1 MDGDSR
7 PYWIITAVLV
17 LLAALFALIET
28 ALSSVSKTRIKVLSD
43 RGDSRAE
50 NALFAIENFD
60 QAITTLLIGTNIVHI
75 AAAALVTRIVTRTWG
90 LSAVSLSTLITTI
103 VVFFVGE
110 MLPKSIAKKN
120 SEKYILQTAGFLR
133 VLMKLLTPFSF
144 LLSKI
149 GEVAGKYTKAEPEVS
164 VTEDE
169 LYDIIDNM
177 EEEGT
182 IDESQSD
189 LIASALSFSDVTVEA
204 ILTPRVDLVALDV
217 DDDPEEILDVIKN
230 TNHSRIPVYENTVD
244 NIIGVLQTRKFMKQY
259 LQEKSIPELRPLLDE
274 VYFTTA
280 AANIDELLAEM
291 SKNKLNMAVIVDN
304 YGGTMGIATVEDILE
319 EIVGEIWDEDD
330 VIEEPIV
337 KLADR
342 VYEADA
348 GETVEALFEF
358 MEYEDPEEDEDFV
371 NMPISEWVLSNFQA
385 VPEEQDM
392 FVYHHLHVTVSEMD
406 HNRIVKVRVEVMEED
421 ETEKAEEG
429 VIEDDAAVKA
439 ADAADAAAQAE
450 KDVSDDNEAAEYAAP
465 GDEAGSSSEGGE
477 A

>member
-7 PYWIITAVLV
+7 PYWIITGILV
-17 LLAALFALIET
+17 LLAAVFALIET
-28 ALSSVSKTRIKVLSD
+28 ALSSVSKNRIKVLSE
-43 RGDSRAE
+43 RGDTRAE

-60 QAITTLLIGTNIVHI
+60 QAITTLLICTNIVHI
-75 AAAALVTRIVTRTWG
+75 AAAALVTHVVTRTWG
-90 LSAVSLSTLITTI
+90 LSAVSLSTVITTI

-120 SEKYILQTAGFLR
+120 SEKYILQNAGFLR
-133 VLMKLLTPFSF
+133 VLMKVFTPFSYV
-144 LLSKI
+144 LSKI
-149 GEVAGKYTKAEPEVS
+149 GEVAGKYAKAEPEVS

-169 LYDIIDNM
+169 LYDIIEGM

-204 ILTPRVDLVALDV
+204 ILTPRVDLVALDI
-217 DDDPEEILDVIKN
+217 DEEPEETLNIIKN

-259 LQEKSIPELRPLLDE
+259 LQEKSIPALRPLLDE

-280 AANIDELLAEM
+280 AANIDELLSEM

-304 YGGTMGIATVEDILE
+304 YGGTMGIVTVEDILE

-337 KLADR
+337 KLAEGT
-342 VYEADA
+342 YEADA
-348 GETVEALFEF
+348 GETVEALFDF
-358 MEYEDPEEDEDFV
+358 MEYEDPEENEDFV

-385 VPEEQDM
+385 VPEEQDA
-392 FVYHHLHVTVSEMD
+392 FVYHHLHVTVSKME
-406 HNRIVKVRVEVMEED
+406 HNRILKVRV
-421 ETEKAEEG
+421 
-429 VIEDDAAVKA
+429 
-439 ADAADAAAQAE
+439 
-450 KDVSDDNEAAEYAAP
+450 DVSDKDESMQEETPESENGGIIADDRQESAGSDLDQPVKAPAAEA
-465 GDEAGSSSEGGE
+465 ESSAKGGE

>member
-28 ALSSVSKTRIKVLSD
+28 ALSSVSKTRIKVLSE

-50 NALFAIENFD
+50 NAMFAIENFD
-60 QAITTLLIGTNIVHI
+60 QAITTLLICTNIVHI
-75 AAAALVTRIVTRTWG
+75 AAAALVTQVVTRTWG

-103 VVFFVGE
+103 VVFFAGE

-133 VLMKLLTPFSF
+133 VLMKLLTPFS
-144 LLSKI
+144 LVLSKI
-149 GEVAGKYTKAEPEVS
+149 GDVAAKYTKAEPEIS

-217 DDDPEEILDVIKN
+217 DEDPEEILDVIKN
-230 TNHSRIPVYENTVD
+230 TNHSRIPVYENTID

-259 LQEKSIPELRPLLDE
+259 LQEKTIPELRPLLDE

-280 AANIDELLAEM
+280 AMNIDELLSEM

-330 VIEEPIV
+330 VIKEPIV
-337 KLADR
+337 KLASG

-358 MEYEDPEEDEDFV
+358 MEYEDPEENEDFV

-385 VPEEQDM
+385 VPEEQEM
-392 FVYHHLHVTVSEMD
+392 FVYHHLHVTVFEMD

-421 ETEKAEEG
+421 ETKAASEEA
-429 VIEDDAAVKA
+429 EDDAAVKA
-439 ADAADAAAQAE
+439 ADAAAQAE
-450 KDVSDDNEAAEYAAP
+450 DASEDEAAEYAVTE
-465 GDEAGSSSEGGE
+465 DEAESSPEGGE